1 MIRKF
6 IEVTGNVLDNPIKI
20 KCIHLSSNHKQER
33 LRWVNN
39 KFPDMFSLVRV
50 NVAYVNPKC

>member
-6 IEVTGNVLDNPIKI
+6 IEVTGNVLNNPIKI
-20 KCIHLSSNHKQER
+20 KRIHLSSNHKQER

-50 NVAYVNPKC
+50 KFDWF